1 MMVTSPRRVLRIPS
15 WCAIS
20 CRASAAACAFVGA
33 WLLVPAHA
41 SAAAP
46 LPQAPAP
53 AQAGAADAAPASEGQ
68 KAAPAAAQRDA
79 AVPGR
84 PFPEI
89 QDISPESTL
98 VAVSAR
104 NVAAAVERFAQT
116 PLGKMLEDPA
126 VKALMD
132 EAADE
137 KAREDRRAR
146 LAELG
151 IDADG
156 VPWPGPLGMSL
167 FVERNVELDVDG
179 IGLLVCAE
187 YPTGA
192 DTAAKMVDAIIR
204 RLEKET
210 GRGTE
215 QVDLGNGRTAVMV
228 PLPADEEE
236 LGDGRRRPRANPMD
250 GLGEIVATPDSLLYL
265 REGNRFWLASSAAAL
280 EDALAATEGRGGK
293 TLSGTE
299 DWQGAAAQLGATDLS
314 VMFFTAP
321 LQPLVRPL
329 MAGPMGPV
337 QPLIQK
343 LFGDIRAWGLGVT
356 VAGESGMVELVST
369 AFVPGDKQGLVSLV
383 SEGVAIDAPPA
394 MGGDDAIS
402 FMRMN
407 VRFDGIMKVIE
418 DALAALPDMQ
428 AEQIAPLLEQWGPG
442 MRKAFGALGPTMWSF
457 TSASPGSESGTRS
470 VTVVRCADEKA
481 ATALVA
487 IAAPQA
493 GMMPRDFQ
501 GGQVYSGEGMDVAV
515 GVGAS
520 AVLYGDLAA
529 VEQAMRAASDPSA
542 RSLSENPVYR
552 RAAASVKPG
561 AVSAWGYVD
570 AVRSFDLNRK
580 ALLSES
586 GMVGRMEVAMD
597 DQDEVLDM
605 MPMDIP
611 ASTRDALAR
620 MDAELMSRYVGPLVY
635 ELRPS
640 AKGLSFRMWWLP
652 PSGG

>member
-1 MMVTSPRRVLRIPS
+1 MMATSPAGVLRVTPWS
-15 WCAIS
+15 VALRWAP
-20 CRASAAACAFVGA
+20 AFACAG
-33 WLLVPAHA
+33 LLALAHPSPAG
-41 SAAAP
+41 P
-46 LPQAPAP
+46 IPQAPAP
-53 AQAGAADAAPASEGQ
+53 APKSGADG
-68 KAAPAAAQRDA
+68 APAAAAASAPQAAAARDA
-79 AVPGR
+79 AEPAR
-84 PFPEI
+84 AFPEI
-89 QDISPESTL
+89 QDIAPESTL
-98 VAVSAR
+98 VAISAR
-104 NVAAAVERFAQT
+104 NVAAAVERFSRT
-116 PLGKMLEDPA
+116 PLGRMLEDPA

-132 EAADE
+132 ESADE
-137 KAREDRRAR
+137 KAREERRAR

-156 VPWPGPLGMSL
+156 VPWPGPMGMSI
-167 FVERNVELDVDG
+167 FVERNVELDADG
-179 IGLLVCAE
+179 IGVLVCAE
-187 YPTGA
+187 YPSGA
-192 DTAAKMVDAIIR
+192 DTAAKMVDSIIR

-228 PLPADEEE
+228 PLPAEEEE
-236 LGDGRRRPRANPMD
+236 LGNGQRRPRADPMD

-280 EDALAATEGRGGK
+280 EDALAAAEGRGGK
-293 TLSGTE
+293 VLSGTE
-299 DWQGAAAQLGATDLS
+299 DWQGASAQLGASDVS

-369 AFVPGDKQGLVSLV
+369 AFVPGEKQGLISLV
-383 SEGVAIDAPPA
+383 SEGVALDAPPA

-428 AEQIAPLLEQWGPG
+428 AEQVAPLLEQWGPG

-457 TSASPGSESGTRS
+457 TTAAPGSDTGTRS

-493 GMMPRDFQ
+493 GLMPRDFQ
-501 GGQVYSGEGMDVAV
+501 GGQVYSGEGMDIAV

-529 VEQAMRAASDPSA
+529 VEQAMRAASDPAA
-542 RSLSENPVYR
+542 RSLSENAVYR

-570 AVRSFDLNRK
+570 AVRSFEINRK

-586 GMVGRMEVAMD
+586 GMMGRMEVAID

-605 MPMDIP
+605 VPMDIP

-620 MDAELMSRYVGPLVY
+620 MDTELMSRYVGPLVY

-640 AKGLSFRMWWLP
+640 AKGLAFRMWWLP
-652 PSGG
+652 PAGG